1 MHVTIIG
8 SGHVG
13 LVSGAGF
20 ADFGLTVTCVDSD
33 QQKIETL
40 SRGELPIYEQ
50 GLEEIFRRN
59 LENKR
64 LNFSTDLKSAVQRS
78 LVIFIA
84 VGTPEGKDGMPDV
97 SQVESAA
104 RSLGKYMDCYKVIVT
119 KSTVPIGMTQR
130 LSQLI
135 KESQTREVNFDLVA
149 NPEFLREGSAIED
162 FMRPNRI
169 VIGTESEQAAAIV
182 KDIYRPLYLIE
193 TPFVFTNPETAEL
206 IKYACNAF
214 LATKISF
221 INEIANL
228 CEKTK
233 TDIHHVARAM
243 GLDKR
248 IGPKFLHPGP
258 GFGGSC
264 LPKDVLALSRMAET
278 MGAPLKVL
286 EAVLETNE
294 DQRDLILKKVQ
305 QAVNGVEGK
314 RVGVLGLSFK
324 PNTDD
329 IRESPAMK
337 LCAKLLENRAYIRAY
352 DPAAMNN
359 AKMVMNTERI
369 HYCTDA
375 YDAASEV
382 DLLLITTEWNEFRN
396 LDLERIKSV
405 MKNAVVVDCRNVFEP
420 NKMTSMGFYYLAIG
434 R

>member
-1 MHVTIIG
+1 MHITIIG

-50 GLEEIFRRN
+50 GLEEIVRRN
-59 LENKR
+59 LENRR
-64 LNFSTDLKSAVQRS
+64 LTFSTDLKSAVQRS

-84 VGTPEGKDGMPDV
+84 VGTPEGRDGMPDV

-104 RSLGKYMDCYKVIVT
+104 RSLGECIDCYKVIVT
-119 KSTVPIGMTQR
+119 KSTVPIGMTRR

-135 KESQTREVNFDLVA
+135 KERQTREVNFDLVA

-233 TDIHHVARAM
+233 ADIHHVARAM

-264 LPKDVLALSRMAET
+264 LPKDILALSRMAET

-286 EAVLETNE
+286 EAVLEVNKA
-294 DQRDLILKKVQ
+294 QQDLILKKVQ
-305 QAVNGVEGK
+305 QGVNGVEGK
-314 RVGVLGLSFK
+314 RVGVLGLAFK

-337 LCAKLLENRAYIRAY
+337 ICAKLLENRAYIQAY

-359 AKMVMNTERI
+359 AKMIMSAERI

-375 YDAASEV
+375 YDAASEADV
-382 DLLLITTEWNEFRN
+382 LLITTEWNEFRN

-420 NKMTSMGFYYLAIG
+420 KKMASMGFHYLAIG

>member
-294 DQRDLILKKVQ
+294 DQGDLILKKVQ